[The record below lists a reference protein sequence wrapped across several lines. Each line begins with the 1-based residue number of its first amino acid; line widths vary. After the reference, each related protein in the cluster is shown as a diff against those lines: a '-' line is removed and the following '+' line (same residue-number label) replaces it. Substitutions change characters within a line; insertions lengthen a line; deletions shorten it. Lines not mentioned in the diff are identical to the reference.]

1 MTVDIVFDE
10 DLDTTRSAP
19 AASAFMVTVGT
30 ADPVAVAPASVAFH
44 STDADTFT
52 LTMSTAT
59 AGRPQVSVDYTKPEL
74 NALADL
80 AGNVGDDGFPQQG
93 VYAPAAPDAP
103 ALTAGEAV
111 LDVAWTAPTDDGG
124 RPVTGYTVQWRTDVP
139 DLGRRDRRE
148 PDSERDGKPLPDNR
162 PHQPHPILG
171 ARRRRQRSRAAA
183 RRAPRRPPPRY
194 RRLLSPASS

>member
-59 AGRPQVSVDYTKPEL
+59 AGRPQVSVDYIE
-74 NALADL
+74 
-80 AGNVGDDGFPQQG
+80 AGVEC
-93 VYAPAAPDAP
+93 A
-103 ALTAGEAV
+103 
-111 LDVAWTAPTDDGG
+111 
-124 RPVTGYTVQWRTDVP
+124 
-139 DLGRRDRRE
+139 GRRS
-148 PDSERDGKPLPDNR
+148 PATWATTASPNR
-162 PHQPHPILG
+162 GSTRPPRPT
-171 ARRRRQRSRAAA
+171 RRR
-183 RRAPRRPPPRY
+183 
-194 RRLLSPASS
+194 